1 MSRMLFGLAMA
12 VLCVA
17 AWGGPP
23 LPAPASDLTEKV
35 VPLSDFNVVPMRI
48 NDCNVLA
55 SPENNNPTATCDK
68 PLNAFTVPIVLRE
81 VQVYPG
87 PYGEQSGQLFW
98 AAQCYVRVL
107 FSEDGLTFKEVA
119 QFAWPPGDFHSINH
133 VLPVPIV
140 LKPSSSAVMRAIVGM
155 VSLEPDECRVA
166 VKVYNSKL

>member
-1 MSRMLFGLAMA
+1 MRRMLFGVAMA
-12 VLCVA
+12 VLCAA

-23 LPAPASDLTEKV
+23 VPVPGSALSEKV
-35 VPLSDFNVVPMRI
+35 VPLSDLNVVPMRI
-48 NDCNVLA
+48 TNCNVLA
-55 SPENNNPTATCDK
+55 SPENINPTVTCDL

-98 AAQCYVRVL
+98 AAQCYVRVQ

-140 LKPSSSAVMRAIVGM
+140 LMPSSNAVMRAIVGM